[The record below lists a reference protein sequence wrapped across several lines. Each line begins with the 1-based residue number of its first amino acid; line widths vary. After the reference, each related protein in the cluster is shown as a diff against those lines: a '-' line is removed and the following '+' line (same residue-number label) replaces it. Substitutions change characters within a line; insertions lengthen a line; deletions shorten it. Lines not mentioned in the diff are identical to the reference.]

1 MTKKDFLDKLRE
13 KLEIL
18 KSDEVEDIINEYSEH
33 IDEKVK
39 SGVSEEDAIL
49 EFGDFNELVTNI
61 LDAYKINKNYNKGES
76 NIVNDLID
84 TTKNVFNETI
94 KIISSGTFKDI
105 LQLLI
110 YVLIALII
118 CAFVK
123 IPFYFIQDGFENIIL
138 I

>member
-49 EFGDFNELVTNI
+49 EFGDFNELVTNNIKYQKCSNSHKNTNNSITYNFINHLKYFFSFNFLI
-61 LDAYKINKNYNKGES
+61 LFHKQTPLFINIKNSYFS
-76 NIVNDLID
+76 NEH
-84 TTKNVFNETI
+84 FTI
-94 KIISSGTFKDI
+94 
-105 LQLLI
+105 
-110 YVLIALII
+110 
-118 CAFVK
+118 
-123 IPFYFIQDGFENIIL
+123 
-138 I
+138 